1 MDLTLPL
8 RSPRSKEKKMRKLC
22 VPSALTFCAVFC
34 LAATLAAG
42 DAVVHGVVTDAAGKP
57 VRGAIVKATAGNLSV
72 SGYSQNDGRYEISVP
87 AGTYDISAEAYGFGP
102 KRQSKDA
109 SQPGET
115 NFTLSP
121 RLDVARLSGAEI
133 DSLLPDNAQTRMIR
147 ATCISCHNFDTI
159 IKRRGNTSEQ
169 WQEFLPNMTGDRQM
183 FQPKF
188 SPEQLAALGAALEKY
203 FGPDAPYFG
212 PDSDAPTADQIK
224 HASISDAALKASYRE
239 YRVPTSEAW
248 VHSVAVDS
256 TRDIAWFSEYDYLS
270 NKVGRFDIATQKF
283 TEYPVPSPKSVPHT
297 PIVGK
302 NGILWMTLD
311 AKGVPAKLASVDPAT
326 GVLQEYKWPEKQAGT
341 HTVVVAPDGNL
352 WMSSMTSPD
361 EFLGFDVETG
371 KFKAFK
377 HPLPDKYPEES
388 TGAWQQ
394 YAGKPIGITYAVAVD
409 SKGNV
414 WYTETML
421 GTIARLDPKT
431 GETTEFKPPET
442 PDMDGIIVDMQDNV
456 WFSDFTGNKLGKL
469 DTKTMKFTM
478 YQPPTLKAR
487 PYGIALDKKTGN
499 IWYADFS
506 GNNITRF
513 DPKTAQ
519 FVEYPI
525 PTRGAYPRFV
535 GLDSKGR
542 VWFGEWW
549 NNKLGMLDPEGS
561 QTLASR

>member
-1 MDLTLPL
+1 
-8 RSPRSKEKKMRKLC
+8 MRKLSH
-22 VPSALTFCAVFC
+22 VVLTVCAVVC
-34 LAATLAAG
+34 LATSLAAA
-42 DAVVHGVVTDAAGKP
+42 DSAIHGVVTDAAGKP
-57 VRGAIVKATAGNLSV
+57 VRGAIVKATAGNLSI
-72 SGYSQNDGRYEISVP
+72 SGYSQNDGRYEFSVP
-87 AGTYDISAEAYGFGP
+87 AGTYDISADAYGFGP
-102 KRQSKDA
+102 KRQTKDV
-109 SQPGET
+109 SQAGET

-121 RLDVARLSGAEI
+121 RIDVARLSGAEI
-133 DSLLPDNAQTRMIR
+133 DSLLPDNSQTRMIR

-188 SPEQLAALGAALEKY
+188 SPEQLGALGAALEKY

-212 PDSDAPTADQIK
+212 PDSDPPTAEQIK
-224 HASISDAALKASYRE
+224 HAGLSDAALKATYRE

-248 VHSVAVDS
+248 VHSVAVDP
-256 TRDIAWFSEYDYLS
+256 TRDIAWFAEYDYLS

-302 NGILWMTLD
+302 DGVLWMTLD
-311 AKGVPAKLASVDPAT
+311 SKGVPAKLASVDPAT
-326 GVLQEYKWPEKQAGT
+326 SLLKEYKWPEKQAGT
-341 HTVVVAPDGNL
+341 HTVAVAPDGNL
-352 WMSSMTSPD
+352 WMSSMSSTD
-361 EFLGFDVETG
+361 EFLGFDIEAG

-377 HPLPDKYPEES
+377 HSLPEKYPEES
-388 TGAWQQ
+388 AGAYQQ
-394 YAGKPIGITYAVAVD
+394 YAGKPVGITYAVAVD

-431 GETTEFKPPET
+431 GETTEFKPPQT
-442 PDMDGIIVDMQDNV
+442 PDMDGIIVDTQDNV
-456 WFSDFTGNKLGKL
+456 WFSDFMGNKLGKL
-469 DTKTMKFTM
+469 DTKTKKFTM

-487 PYGIALDKKTGN
+487 PYGIAQDKKTGN

-513 DPKTAQ
+513 DPKTEQ

-525 PTRGAYPRFV
+525 PTRGAYPRFI